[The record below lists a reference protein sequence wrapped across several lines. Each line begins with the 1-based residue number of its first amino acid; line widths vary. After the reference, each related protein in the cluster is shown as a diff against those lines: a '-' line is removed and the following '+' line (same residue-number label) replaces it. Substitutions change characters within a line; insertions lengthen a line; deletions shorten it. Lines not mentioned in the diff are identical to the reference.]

1 MSLRKIAVVTGANK
15 GIGFEIVRGLCKEFT
30 GTVYLTCNLKKT
42 LIFKF
47 CQYIDFILFAA
58 RIAEYG
64 HKALEELKKE
74 GLEPKY
80 HQLDIQNSDSI
91 KNFANYL
98 KQNYEGIDILINN
111 AAILI
116 AVYICC
122 LLMCNESKNS

>member
-1 MSLRKIAVVTGANK
+1 MYVKYT
-15 GIGFEIVRGLCKEFT
+15 F
-30 GTVYLTCNLKKT
+30 
-42 LIFKF
+42 IFKF
-47 CQYIDFILFAA
+47 CQIINFILSAA
-58 RIAEYG
+58 RNAEYG

-91 KNFANYL
+91 NNFANYL

-116 AVYICC
+116 AVYICFY
-122 LLMCNESKNS
+122 